1 MTGTETALRL
11 LVTCHSSLATAFC
24 YTAAVRCTG
33 RFEKRAYR
41 SGYRRIAGVDEAGR
55 GSLFG
60 PVVAAAVIL
69 DPARPIRGLND
80 SKQLD
85 PETRSRLAIEIR
97 RRAVAWKVAA
107 VDAARIDV
115 VNIYQASRE
124 AMRVAVLGLD
134 PQPGLVLVDALRL
147 EVPMAQRAIVHGDA
161 RSVSIAAGSILAK
174 VERDALMQEWDRV
187 FPHYHLGQNKGY
199 ATREHLAGLE
209 AQGPSPLQRR
219 SYAPVAAVSL
229 FPGAVGEVFDAEQLY
244 LPLERG
250 CPGWGEFESIER

>member
-1 MTGTETALRL
+1 MRL
-11 LVTCHSSLATAFC
+11 PW
-24 YTAAVRCTG
+24 RCTG
-33 RFEKRAYR
+33 RFEKNACRA
-41 SGYRRIAGVDEAGR
+41 GRRWIAGVDEAGR
-55 GSLFG
+55 GALFG

-80 SKQLD
+80 SKLLD

-97 RRAVAWKVAA
+97 RRAVTWKVAA
-107 VDAARIDV
+107 VDAARIDM

-134 PQPGLVLVDALRL
+134 PKPDLVLVDALCL
-147 EVPMAQRAIVHGDA
+147 DVPMAQRAIVHGDA

-187 FPHYHLGQNKGY
+187 FPQYHLGQNKGY

-209 AQGPSPLQRR
+209 SHGPSPLHRR
-219 SYAPVAAVSL
+219 SYAPVAAFSL
-229 FPGAVGEVFDAEQLY
+229 FPVTGEEGLDAEQLS
-244 LPLERG
+244 LPLEGVAPVGGSLRV
-250 CPGWGEFESIER
+250 